1 MQITIKHNFPA
12 VQKQLDN
19 LQKDI
24 ARQATASALNKT
36 IAQAKTAM
44 SREIRDEFNISA
56 AKVNESLSIT
66 RASASGGELRMQA
79 SLQSPRKR
87 GRSLNL
93 INFMEKSVSMAQA
106 RKRIKAGEGGTYQ
119 LQGRSMQKMLELRF
133 KIKRKGPAKVVK
145 GAFIGNKGR
154 TVFMREG
161 KSRLPIKALQTIDVA
176 SMFNTK
182 RVNAKVVQMMMD
194 KFPTIFDHEAKFF
207 TSKFNASKAA

>member
-24 ARQATASALNKT
+24 ARQATSSALNKT

-44 SREIRDEFNISA
+44 SREIRAEFNISA
-56 AKVNESLSIT
+56 AKVNESLTIT

-93 INFMEKSVSMAQA
+93 INFMERPTSMAQA
-106 RKRIKAGEGGTYQ
+106 RKRGKAGTLNQLFVQIKKHGGKKA
-119 LQGRSMQKMLELRF
+119 LGS
-133 KIKRKGPAKVVK
+133 
-145 GAFIGNKGR
+145 AFIGNKGR
-154 TVFMREG
+154 TVFVRTG
-161 KSRLPIKALQTIDVA
+161 KSRLPIKALQTVDVA

-182 RVNAKVVQMMMD
+182 RVNAKVVQMMVD
-194 KFPTIFDHEAKFF
+194 KFPTIFDHEAQFF
-207 TSKFNASKAA
+207 TSKFNAAKAA

>member
-1 MQITIKHNFPA
+1 MQITIKHNFPQ
-12 VQKQLDN
+12 VQRQLDN
-19 LQKDI
+19 LHKDI

-44 SREIRDEFNISA
+44 SREIRAEFNISA
-56 AKVNESLSIT
+56 AKVNESLTIT

-93 INFMEKSVSMAQA
+93 INFMERSTTMAQA
-106 RKRIKAGEGGTYQ
+106 RKRGKAGTLNQLFVQIKKQGGKKA
-119 LQGRSMQKMLELRF
+119 LGS
-133 KIKRKGPAKVVK
+133 
-145 GAFIGNKGR
+145 AFIGNKGR
-154 TVFMREG
+154 TIFVREG
-161 KSRLPIKALQTIDVA
+161 KSRLPIKALQTVDVA

-182 RVNAKVVQMMMD
+182 RVNAKVVQMMVD

-207 TSKFNASKAA
+207 TDRFNASKAA

>member
-24 ARQATASALNKT
+24 ARQATSSALNKT

-56 AKVNESLSIT
+56 AKVNESLTIT
-66 RASASGGELRMQA
+66 RASASGGEVRMQA
-79 SLQSPRKR
+79 SLQSPRRR

-93 INFMEKSVSMAQA
+93 INFMERSTTMAQA
-106 RKRIKAGEGGTYQ
+106 RKRGKAGTLNQLFVQIKKKGGKKA
-119 LQGRSMQKMLELRF
+119 LGS
-133 KIKRKGPAKVVK
+133 
-145 GAFIGNKGR
+145 AFIGNKGR
-154 TVFMREG
+154 TVFVRTG
-161 KSRLPIKALQTIDVA
+161 KSRLPIKALQTVDVA

-182 RVNAKVVQMMMD
+182 RVNAKVVQMMVD

-207 TSKFNASKAA
+207 TDKFNAAKAA